1 MRASMPHRARAE
13 AWPPP
18 PAAIRYAGTPTD
30 GRRRSPIVLLER
42 LVLLDRLVLLG
53 RLAAIP

>member
-1 MRASMPHRARAE
+1 MRACMPHRARAE
-13 AWPPP
+13 AGPPP

-30 GRRRSPIVLLER
+30 GRRRSPII
-42 LVLLDRLVLLG
+42 LLDRLVLLG